1 MLLLEIPDICSIVE
15 KTGLKHFYL
24 QLCKQLTMDFSN
36 WHQFQKSSRHAVYVP
51 NGVIELMPICND
63 ELYSFKY
70 VNGHPYN
77 PLDNKLNVVA
87 FGVLADVASGYPL
100 MISSMTLL
108 TAMRTAA
115 ISALASRHMARKNSK
130 QLAIIGCGAQ
140 SEFQI
145 MAHHALFD
153 LTEVRYFDLD
163 KAAMARL
170 AHNLRH
176 ESFKLIAANN
186 VCEAIDGADIIVTA
200 TAAKGKIHILERGW
214 LTPGQHISGI
224 GGDSPGKTELDPEIL
239 KNSRVV
245 VEYFPQTRHE
255 GEIQNLGDDAIN
267 YVYAELWEI
276 LSGLKPG
283 RSDDATISVFDS
295 VGFSLEDFSVLRLC
309 FELAKTCHVG
319 REINIIPEK
328 LTDCKNL
335 YGLLTGEPR

>member
-1 MLLLEIPDICSIVE
+1 MLLLEIPDVCSIVE
-15 KTGLKHFYL
+15 QTGLKNFYL
-24 QLCKQLTMDFSN
+24 RLCEQLTLDFSN
-36 WHQFQKSSRHAVYVP
+36 WNQFQKSSRHAIYVP

-70 VNGHPYN
+70 VNGHPCN

-87 FGVLADVASGYPL
+87 FGVLADVASGYPI

-115 ISALASRHMARKNSK
+115 ISALASYHLARKNSK

-145 MAHHALFD
+145 LAHHALFD
-153 LTEVRYFDLD
+153 LTDVRYFDID
-163 KAAMARL
+163 AAAMTRM
-170 AHNLRH
+170 AHNLRN
-176 ESFKLIAANN
+176 ESFKLTPVNS
-186 VCEAIDGADIIVTA
+186 VPEAIDGADIIVTA
-200 TAAKGKIHILERGW
+200 TAAKGKLHILELDW

-224 GGDSPGKTELDPEIL
+224 GGDSPGKTELDPNIL
-239 KNSRVV
+239 MHSRLV
-245 VEYFPQTRHE
+245 VEYFPQTHYE
-255 GEIQNLGDDAIN
+255 GEIQNLGEEAIN

-283 RSDDATISVFDS
+283 RSNDSDISVFDS
-295 VGFSLEDFSVLRLC
+295 VGFALEDFSILRLC

-319 REINIIPEK
+319 KEINIIPRN
-328 LTDCKNL
+328 LADCKNL
-335 YGLLTGEPR
+335 YSLLIGDIT